1 MSAQKKLILKA
12 LTDAN
17 FRKLLKENPEAALDL
32 AEIRGGNVVVPDV
45 LDTLEVIDGQIDS
58 ISDKLLCVDPPGSCG
73 IC

>member
-1 MSAQKKLILKA
+1 MSAQKKLILRA

-17 FRKLLKENPEAALDL
+17 FRKLLKENPEAALDI
-32 AEIRGGNVVVPDV
+32 AEIRGGNVVVTDI
-45 LDTLEVIDGQIDS
+45 LDTVGLIDDQIDS

>member
-1 MSAQKKLILKA
+1 MSAHKKLILRA

-17 FRKLLKENPEAALDL
+17 FRKLLKENPEEALNL
-32 AEIRGGNVVVPDV
+32 AEIKGGKVAVNEILGTVE
-45 LDTLEVIDGQIDS
+45 LIDDRISS

>member
-17 FRKLLKENPEAALDL
+17 FRKLLKENPEEALNL
-32 AEIRGGNVVVPDV
+32 AEIRGGNVAVNEI
-45 LDTLEVIDGQIDS
+45 LDTVEAIDDRIYS